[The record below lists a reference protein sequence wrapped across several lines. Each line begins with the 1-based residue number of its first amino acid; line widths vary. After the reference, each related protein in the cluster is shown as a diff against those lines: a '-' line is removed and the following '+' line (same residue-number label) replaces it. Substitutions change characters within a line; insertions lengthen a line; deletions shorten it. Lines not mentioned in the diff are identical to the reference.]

1 MGTLFV
7 AYTEEIASNEQRGS
21 LSPEKLQAVLD
32 VSTLPGTKQ
41 DEYKAVVNE
50 LSTISTSLQN
60 ISENPSL
67 YIQSGSG
74 NVQASDGIYAINIG
88 SEVKKRHFESITAML
103 SNPTGW
109 DNTTPE

>member
-32 VSTLPGTKQ
+32 ISTLPGSKQ
-41 DEYKAVVNE
+41 DEYKAVINE

-60 ISENPSL
+60 ISDNPSL

-74 NVQASDGIYAINIG
+74 DMEA
-88 SEVKKRHFESITAML
+88 
-103 SNPTGW
+103 
-109 DNTTPE
+109 

>member
-1 MGTLFV
+1 MGQLFV

-32 VSTLPGTKQ
+32 VSTLPNTKQ

-60 ISENPSL
+60 ISENPRL

-74 NVQASDGIYAINIG
+74 DIQASDGIYAINVG
-88 SEVKKRHFESITAML
+88 MSVKQSPFASITAML
-103 SNPTGW
+103 YHPTGW